1 MFCVLGS
8 QYDAGGRGCL
18 LPTFFF
24 FFFFFFLGGG
34 GGVGEGGL
42 QYTGERF
49 QTFYLS
55 SFIFDIKHKCFNI
68 LMG

>member
-1 MFCVLGS
+1 MI
-8 QYDAGGRGCL
+8 R
-18 LPTFFF
+18 
-24 FFFFFFLGGG
+24 GGG
-34 GGVGEGGL
+34 DAYFQHIFCGGL

-55 SFIFDIKHKCFNI
+55 SFIIDIKHKCFNI

>member
-18 LPTFFF
+18 LSTFF
-24 FFFFFFLGGG
+24 LRGGG
-34 GGVGEGGL
+34 AGL

-55 SFIFDIKHKCFNI
+55 SFIIDIKHKCFNI

>member
-1 MFCVLGS
+1 MMQVGG
-8 QYDAGGRGCL
+8 DAY
-18 LPTFFF
+18 FQH
-24 FFFFFFLGGG
+24 FFFFLGGG
-34 GGVGEGGL
+34 DL

-55 SFIFDIKHKCFNI
+55 SFIIGIKHKCFNI

>member
-1 MFCVLGS
+1 MMQGGG
-8 QYDAGGRGCL
+8 DAI
-18 LPTFFF
+18 
-24 FFFFFFLGGG
+24 FFLR
-34 GGVGEGGL
+34 GVGRGGL

>member
-8 QYDAGGRGCL
+8 QYDAGGGDAYFQH
-18 LPTFFF
+18 FFF
-24 FFFFFFLGGG
+24 RGG
-34 GGVGEGGL
+34 GGL

-55 SFIFDIKHKCFNI
+55 SFIIDIKHKCFNI